1 MRVPAKTSQ
10 GRTARRRTS
19 GADGAAV
26 PDNVDVSSADDRHN
40 IAVGQHVLLSVQEGI
55 GTLTMHDTRRRNTLS
70 SALVEEMV
78 AALAKCECR
87 KLRAI
92 ILRAQ
97 PGATVWSAGHDILE
111 LPETRRDPLGWGDP
125 LRMLVRTL
133 EEFCAPVI
141 ALIEGSVWGGACEVA
156 LACDMLIATPET
168 TFAITPAR
176 LGVPYNASGLLTFMN
191 RIPLSILNE
200 MAFTAEPIDARRA
213 ADLGIVNRVVA
224 REEIE
229 SFTMGLAQRI
239 SRNSPLAVSVMKE
252 QLRLLESAHPL
263 TPEMFER
270 LQGLRRV
277 VYDSQ
282 DYREGIHAFLE
293 KRAPVFTGQ

>member
-1 MRVPAKTSQ
+1 MR
-10 GRTARRRTS
+10 ARLQIDKANGTTVEPCPR
-19 GADGAAV
+19 
-26 PDNVDVSSADDRHN
+26 
-40 IAVGQHVLLSVQEGI
+40 VLLSVNEGI
-55 GTLTMHDTRRRNTLS
+55 GTLTMQDTRRRNTLS
-70 SALVEEMV
+70 SALVQEMV
-78 AALAKCECR
+78 AALASSECR
-87 KLRAI
+87 NLRAI
-92 ILRAQ
+92 ILRAP

-111 LPETRRDPLGWGDP
+111 LPETRRDPLGYGDP
-125 LRMLVRTL
+125 LRTLVRTI

-200 MAFTAEPIDARRA
+200 MAFTADPIDAQRA

-224 REEIE
+224 RGEIE
-229 SFTMGLAQRI
+229 RFTMALAQRI
-239 SRNSPLAVSVMKE
+239 SRNAPLAVSVMKE
-252 QLRLLESAHPL
+252 QLRLLQSAHPL

-293 KRAPVFTGQ
+293 KRAPVFTGR